1 MRRSSILGLLLA
13 VGLPLIGY
21 FLVKQY
27 SKDAVHMPRHYFYD
41 SAGTKQVRGK
51 EVQDTLWHKVQ
62 GIPFINQYGDSVKL
76 EDAAG
81 KIIVLNFFFSRCPT
95 VCPGL
100 TLNMRKV
107 QQSYLKN
114 PDIVQFISISIDP
127 EYDSVPKL
135 RQFADRFNANLDN
148 WWFVTGNKKQ
158 IYDFAFNEI
167 KASIAD
173 PGVDTAF
180 IHTENFFLLDSN
192 HVVRGWY
199 NGFDSLKLKQLARDI
214 PTLML
219 ERSGKSPSVFREFI
233 PALPVIFIGLA
244 LIFVVMIILNNKKK
258 KYPTR

>member
-1 MRRSSILGLLLA
+1 MKRSSFLGLILA
-13 VGLPLIGY
+13 IGLPLMGY
-21 FLVKQY
+21 FFVKYY
-27 SKDAVHMPRHYFYD
+27 SKNAIHMPRHYFYD
-41 SAGTKQVRGK
+41 SVGTKQVRGNT
-51 EVQDTLWHKVQ
+51 VPDTLWHQVK

-81 KIIVLNFFFSRCPT
+81 KIIVLNFIFTRCPT

-114 PDIVQFISISIDP
+114 PDIVQFISITIDP
-127 EYDSVPKL
+127 EYDSVHQL
-135 RQFADRFNANLDN
+135 RKFADRFNANLDN

-192 HVVRGWY
+192 RVVRGWY
-199 NGFDSLKLKQLARDI
+199 NGFDSLKLKELAKDI

-219 ERSGKSPSVFREFI
+219 EKSGKSPSVFLAFI
-233 PALPVIFIGLA
+233 PALPLIFIGIA
-244 LIFVVMIILNNKKK
+244 IVIVVMILLNNKKK